1 MRLGRFLLVLLLGC
15 FVGAA
20 PVFAQL
26 DLDDFDEIYIAP
38 DDSYE
43 FLFPSDWEVDDSDFE
58 DSGFILLTGE
68 VGRDSVYIN
77 FVGPE
82 LMDSLD
88 SGIGDLEE
96 AGEALAEAFEIEEF
110 NSVEITEREMLL
122 GPIVFEDAVGVALVV
137 EFEDGGFGAIIAFDD
152 TENIFDNEDI
162 VTTVLLVTYTFN
174 SVGANGVDGGDD
186 DEDEDEDEDEDRG
199 GGSSS
204 LPDELRDFD
213 GTWQDAIAE
222 LEDEEVIA
230 SGGSLIF
237 NENSAFFDGIGSWF
251 TPLASRSQRRD
262 IVMAATLEFTS
273 DSRDFESCSI
283 MARIEDSNTNIV
295 DTYLEVGITNDGE
308 AFWLDSEGNDSNSDV
323 VDLNLDLDE
332 PHHILFIAQ
341 LDSLN
346 VYVDGEL
353 VFDDVRIN
361 ERVGYFGIAL
371 LGQGAGSRCEG
382 TNVWAY
388 DAPAFIEG
396 LCEVA
401 ASGTVNLRSGPGTD
415 FERAGTLNGGDRVE
429 VVGQAEDDSGF
440 IWYELDNDAWV
451 REDVISLQGD
461 CGDIPESD

>member
-1 MRLGRFLLVLLLGC
+1 MRIGRFLLVLLLGC

-26 DLDDFDEIYIAP
+26 DLEDFDELYVAP

-43 FLFPSDWEVDDSDFE
+43 FLYPSDWDVDDSDFE
-58 DSGFILLTGE
+58 DSGFILVTGE

-77 FVGPE
+77 FVSPE
-82 LMDSLD
+82 LIDNLD

-110 NSVEITEREMLL
+110 QEVEITEREMLL
-122 GPIVFEDAVGVALVV
+122 GPIVFEDAVGIVLVV
-137 EFEDGGFGAIIAFDD
+137 EFEDGGFGATIAFDD

-174 SVGANGVDGGDD
+174 SVGANGVGGDDGGDD
-186 DEDEDEDEDEDRG
+186 EEDEDDRR
-199 GGSSS
+199 SS

-237 NENSAFFDGIGSWF
+237 NENRAFFDGIGSWF

-262 IVMAATLEFTS
+262 IVMGATLEFTS

-283 MARIEDSNTNIV
+283 MARIENSNTNVV

-308 AFWLDSEGNDSNSDV
+308 AFWVDSEGNDSNSDV
-323 VDLNLDLDE
+323 ADLDLDLDE
-332 PHHILFIAQ
+332 QHHILFIAQ

-353 VFDDVRIN
+353 VFEDARIS
-361 ERVGYFGIAL
+361 ERAGYFGIAL

-401 ASGTVNLRSGPGTD
+401 ASGTVNLRACRYL
-415 FERAGTLNGGDRVE
+415 ERWRP
-429 VVGQAEDDSGF
+429 
-440 IWYELDNDAWV
+440 
-451 REDVISLQGD
+451 
-461 CGDIPESD
+461 C